1 LDSDTDNDYLLDDE
15 EIKVYMTDP
24 LDPDSDDDLL
34 MDGHEVN
41 IYFTDPNNPD
51 SDFDT
56 LSDYEEI
63 QIYITNPN
71 SSDSDQDNITDPIE
85 INTYGTN
92 PSNNDTDFDYL
103 NDYDE
108 IFVYFTN
115 PLDSDTDDD
124 LMLDGLEILAGLD
137 PFVADGTLDYDNDGL
152 TNLEEVNL
160 GTNPWLV
167 DSDNDTLGD
176 YDEVNIYN
184 TNPTS
189 SDSDMDLL
197 SDVDEIQMYNTNPIN
212 SDSDSDLL
220 IDGAEILTYFTDP
233 LNSDSDDDTLSDYEE
248 VMIYGTNPNSIDS
261 DNDSLSDADELNTYS
276 TDPLNADSDFDN
288 VNDGLEV
295 LFGLNPALYEEGGL
309 FIMIF
314 RTHWLAITLIIGGIV
329 ALPTGKYSR
338 RAYRRRRQNRL
349 EQVISEIEGY
359 LHSFKN
365 AGTREDV
372 YTNTREEI
380 DRLYVESNKLLEEA
394 LDSARKMPLVGKI
407 DEITELKSLIEQ
419 EYENA
424 TNRILLPRVGQRTT
438 ARISTGV
445 ESGVEVLRG
454 CEIVGGAFDYKVK
467 IQNKSN
473 SVITNVK
480 VNIVAYPE
488 ESMSIAGDNS
498 REVSRIEIGGF
509 RSLLFRFA
517 PTKDCVE
524 GNIVANVTF
533 LDPLDEAHTL
543 DVNPYTIR
551 SVCDLLKPMEIEST
565 DFNLILDGMQTS
577 HEEHSVDW
585 NPEIL
590 YVKTKQMLQSK
601 NFHVVSSDEHSSD
614 GEYIGTIRG
623 LAEGKYTEK
632 RIAIIIIISG
642 YIDRTSSS
650 VRIEALGDDITMLPT
665 TIHELADG
673 VKAWTC
679 IRCGAPLPPETV
691 NLLRMKSPTSCH
703 YCTASLTFDDYSTS
717 GGE

>member
-1 LDSDTDNDYLLDDE
+1 DDMLLDG
-15 EIKVYMTDP
+15 
-24 LDPDSDDDLL
+24 S
-34 MDGHEVN
+34 EVHT
-41 IYFTDPNNPD
+41 YFTDPNSND
-51 SDFDT
+51 SDGDT

-63 QIYITNPN
+63 SVYFTNPN
-71 SSDSDQDNITDPIE
+71 SSDSDQDNVTDPIE
-85 INTYGTN
+85 VNTYGTN
-92 PSNNDTDFDYL
+92 PNNNDTDNDFL

-115 PLDSDTDDD
+115 PVDSDTDDD
-124 LMLDGLEILAGLD
+124 FMVDGLEIRYGLD

-152 TNLEEVNL
+152 TNLEEVIL
-160 GTNPWLV
+160 RTNPFDW
-167 DSDNDTLGD
+167 DSDNDTIGD
-176 YDEVNIYN
+176 YDEVYIYNSNPLLSDSDLDLLNDAEEIHVYN
-184 TNPTS
+184 TNP
-189 SDSDMDLL
+189 
-197 SDVDEIQMYNTNPIN
+197 VN

-220 IDGAEILTYFTDP
+220 TDGAEILTYFTDP
-233 LNSDSDDDTLSDYEE
+233 LDGDSDNDTLSDYQE
-248 VMIYGTNPNSIDS
+248 VMIYGTNPNSFDS
-261 DNDSLSDADELNTYS
+261 DNDTLSDADELITYD
-276 TDPLNADSDFDN
+276 TDPLNADSDFDD

-295 LFGLNPALYEEGGL
+295 FFGLNPTLYEEGGL
-309 FIMIF
+309 FIMIV
-314 RTHWLAITLIIGGIV
+314 RTHWLAIALIIGGIV
-329 ALPTGKYSR
+329 ALPAGKYSR
-338 RAYRRRRQNRL
+338 RVHRRRRQDRL
-349 EQVISEIEGY
+349 EQVISEIEGHI
-359 LHSFKN
+359 HSLKI
-365 AGTREDV
+365 AGTRDDV
-372 YTNTREEI
+372 YTSTYVEI
-380 DRLYVESNKLLEEA
+380 GRLYKESTRLIEEA
-394 LDSARKMPLVGKI
+394 LDSARKMPFV
-407 DEITELKSLIEQ
+407 DRTESITELKSLIEQ

-424 TNRILLPRVGQRTT
+424 TRRIESGESLSGVGRRTS

-445 ESGVEVLRG
+445 KSGVEALRG
-454 CEIVGGAFDYKVK
+454 CEIVGGTFEYKVK
-467 IQNKSN
+467 VQNESN

-488 ESMSIAGDNS
+488 ESMSIAGDIS

-533 LDPLDEAHTL
+533 LDPLDEVHTL

-551 SVCDLLKPMEIEST
+551 SVCDLLKPIEIESN
-565 DFNLILDGMQTS
+565 DFSLILDGMQTS
-577 HEEHSVDW
+577 HEVHTVDW

-601 NFHVVSSDEHSSD
+601 NFHVISSDEHSSD

-642 YIDRTSSS
+642 HMDRSSSS
-650 VRIEALGDDITMLPT
+650 VRIEALGDDIAMLPT
-665 TIHELADG
+665 TIHELTEG

-691 NLLRMKSPTSCH
+691 NLLRVKSPASCH
-703 YCTASLTFDDYSTS
+703 YCSASLTIDDYSKS